1 MSYYSKPQSSEDNSL
16 IWPGFVDVLAST
28 LMVIIFVVLLF
39 TVAQVYLGDLVV
51 GKNEQIQNLEKTIE
65 IQDETIVEQDLSLS
79 DKELALIE
87 RQEVISQLDTE
98 LEILDEEIRL
108 KQSEISEKENLL
120 TAKDEEIFE
129 KESLITAKD
138 QEIFEKESLITA
150 KDQEI
155 SLQDELLKQKD
166 ETIITLDDLIDK
178 QALDITELN
187 EIIARITEELS
198 LSLEEKEEL
207 RGRLSSLNEEQELL
221 KSQLQEL
228 GGENQAL
235 VGQLSDSQGR
245 IQSLLESLSSSK
257 GENEI
262 LETQISSVES
272 QNQSLRDQIT
282 SLEQDSVIQTT
293 SLNDALAQISRLSED
308 IKILSN
314 EIQLLNNLLD
324 SKEAEIASN
333 KIELGELGDRLNRV
347 LTSELYKLQKYKSE
361 FFGQLSET
369 LGQREDIQ
377 IKGDRFIFQ
386 SEILF
391 ESGSADIQAG
401 GRVALSLIAKT
412 LIDLSNQI
420 PTDLN
425 WILQV
430 DGHTDKIPIAT
441 ARFPSNWELS
451 HARALEVV
459 KFFIQQGIPADK
471 LSANGYGEHQPISLG
486 SSPEDLKLN
495 RRIELKITQR

>member
-1 MSYYSKPQSSEDNSL
+1 MSYYSKSQSSEDNSL

-120 TAKDEEIFE
+120 TAKD
-129 KESLITAKD
+129 
-138 QEIFEKESLITA
+138 
-150 KDQEI
+150 QEI
-155 SLQDELLKQKD
+155 SLQDQLLKQKD

>member
-1 MSYYSKPQSSEDNSL
+1 MSYYTKSQRSEDNSI

-51 GKNEQIQNLEKTIE
+51 GKNKQILSLEKTIE

-79 DKELALIE
+79 DKEIALLE
-87 RQEVISQLDTE
+87 RQEVIKQLDTE
-98 LEILDEEIRL
+98 INILDDEIKA
-108 KQSEISEKENLL
+108 KQFEISEKENLL
-120 TAKDEEIFE
+120 TAKDEEI
-129 KESLITAKD
+129 T
-138 QEIFEKESLITA
+138 
-150 KDQEI
+150 
-155 SLQDELLKQKD
+155 LQDELLKEKD
-166 ETIITLDDLIDK
+166 NTILTLDDLINK

-198 LSLEEKEEL
+198 LSLAEKEEL
-207 RGRLSSLNEEQELL
+207 RGRLSSLNEEQENL
-221 KSQLQEL
+221 KNKLQEL
-228 GGENQAL
+228 GGENEVL
-235 VGQLSDSQGR
+235 VSQLSDSQGR
-245 IQSLLESLSSSK
+245 IQSLLKSLSSSK

-262 LETQISSVES
+262 LETQISSVEN
-272 QNQSLRDQIT
+272 QNQSLRDQIS
-282 SLEQDSVIQTT
+282 SLEQDSLIQTT

-314 EIQLLNNLLD
+314 EIQLLNNLLE

-347 LTSELYKLQKYKSE
+347 LTSELYKLQKYRSE

-391 ESGSADIQAG
+391 ESGSTDIQSG

-412 LIDLSNQI
+412 LMDLSNQI

-430 DGHTDKIPIAT
+430 DGHTDKVPIST

>member
-1 MSYYSKPQSSEDNSL
+1 MSYYTKSQRSEDNSI

-51 GKNEQIQNLEKTIE
+51 GKNKQILSLEKTIE

-79 DKELALIE
+79 DKEIALLE
-87 RQEVISQLDTE
+87 RQEVIKQLDTE
-98 LEILDEEIRL
+98 LDILDEEIKA
-108 KQSEISEKENLL
+108 KQFEISEKENLL
-120 TAKDEEIFE
+120 TAKDEEI
-129 KESLITAKD
+129 T
-138 QEIFEKESLITA
+138 
-150 KDQEI
+150 
-155 SLQDELLKQKD
+155 LQDELLKEKD
-166 ETIITLDDLIDK
+166 ETILTLDDLINK

-207 RGRLSSLNEEQELL
+207 RGRLSSLNEEQENL
-221 KSQLQEL
+221 KNKLQEL
-228 GGENQAL
+228 GGENEVL
-235 VGQLSDSQGR
+235 VSQLSDSQGR

-262 LETQISSVES
+262 LETQISSVEN
-272 QNQSLRDQIT
+272 QNQSLRDQIS
-282 SLEQDSVIQTT
+282 SLEQDSAIQTT

-314 EIQLLNNLLD
+314 EIQLLNNLLE

-347 LTSELYKLQKYKSE
+347 LTSELYKLQKYRSE

-391 ESGSADIQAG
+391 ESGSTDIQSG

-430 DGHTDKIPIAT
+430 DGHTDKVPIST

>member
-1 MSYYSKPQSSEDNSL
+1 MSYYSKSQSSEDNSL

-51 GKNEQIQNLEKTIE
+51 GKNKQIQNLEKTIE

-120 TAKDEEIFE
+120 TAR
-129 KESLITAKD
+129 D
-138 QEIFEKESLITA
+138 QEIL
-150 KDQEI
+150 
-155 SLQDELLKQKD
+155 LQDSLLKQKD

-221 KSQLQEL
+221 KSQLKEL

-272 QNQSLRDQIT
+272 QNQSLKDQIS

-293 SLNDALAQISRLSED
+293 SLNKALAQISRLSED

-401 GRVALSLIAKT
+401 GRIALSLVAKT

-430 DGHTDKIPIAT
+430 DGHTDKVPIAT

-459 KFFIQQGIPADK
+459 KFFTQQGIPENK

-486 SSPEDLKLN
+486 SSPEDLKSN

>member
-1 MSYYSKPQSSEDNSL
+1 MSYYTKSQRSEDNSI

-51 GKNEQIQNLEKTIE
+51 GKNKQILSLEKTIE

-79 DKELALIE
+79 DKEIALLE
-87 RQEVISQLDTE
+87 RQEVIKQLDTE
-98 LEILDEEIRL
+98 LNILDEEIKA
-108 KQSEISEKENLL
+108 KQFEISEKENLL
-120 TAKDEEIFE
+120 TAKDEEI
-129 KESLITAKD
+129 T
-138 QEIFEKESLITA
+138 
-150 KDQEI
+150 
-155 SLQDELLKQKD
+155 LQDELLKEKD
-166 ETIITLDDLIDK
+166 ETILTLDDLINK

-207 RGRLSSLNEEQELL
+207 RGRLSSLNEEQENL
-221 KSQLQEL
+221 KNKLQEL
-228 GGENQAL
+228 GGENEVL
-235 VGQLSDSQGR
+235 VSQLSDSQGR
-245 IQSLLESLSSSK
+245 IQSLLESLNSSQ

-262 LETQISSVES
+262 LETQISSVEN
-272 QNQSLRDQIT
+272 QNQSLRDQIS
-282 SLEQDSVIQTT
+282 SLEQDSLIQTT

-314 EIQLLNNLLD
+314 EIQLLNNLLE

-347 LTSELYKLQKYKSE
+347 LTSELYKLQKYRSE

-391 ESGSADIQAG
+391 ESGSTDIQSG

-430 DGHTDKIPIAT
+430 DGHTDKVPIST

>member
-1 MSYYSKPQSSEDNSL
+1 MSYYSKSQSSEDNSL

-51 GKNEQIQNLEKTIE
+51 GKNKQIQNLEKTIE

-120 TAKDEEIFE
+120 TAR
-129 KESLITAKD
+129 D
-138 QEIFEKESLITA
+138 QEIL
-150 KDQEI
+150 
-155 SLQDELLKQKD
+155 LQDSLLKQKD

-221 KSQLQEL
+221 KSQLKEL

-272 QNQSLRDQIT
+272 QNQSLKDQIS

-293 SLNDALAQISRLSED
+293 SLNKALAQISRLSED

-401 GRVALSLIAKT
+401 GRIALSLVAKT

-430 DGHTDKIPIAT
+430 DGHTDKVPIAT

-459 KFFIQQGIPADK
+459 KFFIQQGIPEDK

-486 SSPEDLKLN
+486 NSPEDLKLN

>member
-1 MSYYSKPQSSEDNSL
+1 VNYYSKSQRAEENSI

-79 DKELALIE
+79 GKELALIE
-87 RQEVISQLDTE
+87 RQEVIKQLDTE
-98 LEILDEEIRL
+98 LEILDEEIRS
-108 KQSEISEKENLL
+108 KQTEISEKENLL
-120 TAKDEEIFE
+120 IAKDE
-129 KESLITAKD
+129 
-138 QEIFEKESLITA
+138 
-150 KDQEI
+150 
-155 SLQDELLKQKD
+155 LLSQKD
-166 ETIITLDDLIDK
+166 ETILSLDDLINQ
-178 QALDITELN
+178 QAIDITELN
-187 EIIARITEELS
+187 EIIARITDELS

-207 RGRLSSLNEEQELL
+207 RSKLSSLGEEQQLL
-221 KSQLQEL
+221 KNQLQEL
-228 GGENQAL
+228 GGENQLL

-262 LETQISSVES
+262 LETQISSVEN
-272 QNQSLRDQIT
+272 QNQSLRDQIA
-282 SLEQDSVIQTT
+282 SLEQDSLIQGTN
-293 SLNDALAQISRLSED
+293 LNEALAQISRLSED

-347 LTSELYKLQKYKSE
+347 LTSELFKLQKYKSE

-401 GRVALSLIAKT
+401 GREALSLIAKT
-412 LIDLSNQI
+412 LIDLSDQI

-425 WILQV
+425 WILQI
-430 DGHTDKIPIAT
+430 DGHTDRVPIAT
-441 ARFPSNWELS
+441 AKFPSNWELS

-459 KFFIQQGIPADK
+459 KFFIQQGVPADK
-471 LSANGYGEHQPISLG
+471 LSANGYGEYQPISLG
-486 SSPEDLKLN
+486 SSQ
-495 RRIELKITQR
+495 KI

>member
-1 MSYYSKPQSSEDNSL
+1 MSYYSKSQSSEDNSL

-120 TAKDEEIFE
+120 
-129 KESLITAKD
+129 
-138 QEIFEKESLITA
+138 TA

-401 GRVALSLIAKT
+401 GRVTLSLIAKT

>member
-1 MSYYSKPQSSEDNSL
+1 MSYYSKSQSSEDNSL

-129 KESLITAKD
+129 KESLITV
-138 QEIFEKESLITA
+138 

-207 RGRLSSLNEEQELL
+207 RGRLSSLNKEQELL

-272 QNQSLRDQIT
+272 QNQSLRDQIN

-471 LSANGYGEHQPISLG
+471 LSANGYGEPQPISLG
-486 SSPEDLKLN
+486 SSLEDLKLN

>member
-1 MSYYSKPQSSEDNSL
+1 MSYYSKSQSSEDNSL

-51 GKNEQIQNLEKTIE
+51 GKNKQIQNLEKTIE

-120 TAKDEEIFE
+120 TAR
-129 KESLITAKD
+129 D
-138 QEIFEKESLITA
+138 QEIL
-150 KDQEI
+150 
-155 SLQDELLKQKD
+155 LQDSLLKQKD

-221 KSQLQEL
+221 KSQLKEL

-245 IQSLLESLSSSK
+245 IQSLFESLSSSK

-272 QNQSLRDQIT
+272 QNQSLKDQIS

-293 SLNDALAQISRLSED
+293 SLNKALAQISRLSED

-401 GRVALSLIAKT
+401 GRVALSLVAKT

-430 DGHTDKIPIAT
+430 DGHTDKVPIAT

-459 KFFIQQGIPADK
+459 KFFIQQGIPEDK

-486 SSPEDLKLN
+486 NSPDDLKLN

>member
-1 MSYYSKPQSSEDNSL
+1 MSYYSKSQSSEDNSL

-120 TAKDEEIFE
+120 TVKDE
-129 KESLITAKD
+129 
-138 QEIFEKESLITA
+138 EIFEKESLITA

-207 RGRLSSLNEEQELL
+207 RGRLSSLNQEQELL

-272 QNQSLRDQIT
+272 QNQSLRDQIS
-282 SLEQDSVIQTT
+282 SLEQDSEIQTT
-293 SLNDALAQISRLSED
+293 SLNDALSQISRLSED

-314 EIQLLNNLLD
+314 EIQSLNNLLD

>member
-1 MSYYSKPQSSEDNSL
+1 MSYYTKSQRSEDNSI

-51 GKNEQIQNLEKTIE
+51 GKNKQILSLEKTIE

-79 DKELALIE
+79 DKEIALLE
-87 RQEVISQLDTE
+87 RQEVIKQLDTE
-98 LEILDEEIRL
+98 LNILDEEIKA
-108 KQSEISEKENLL
+108 KQFEISEKENLL
-120 TAKDEEIFE
+120 TAKDEEI
-129 KESLITAKD
+129 T
-138 QEIFEKESLITA
+138 
-150 KDQEI
+150 
-155 SLQDELLKQKD
+155 LQDELLKEKD
-166 ETIITLDDLIDK
+166 ETILTLDDLINK

-207 RGRLSSLNEEQELL
+207 RGRLSSLNEEQENL
-221 KSQLQEL
+221 KNKLQEL
-228 GGENQAL
+228 GGENEVL
-235 VGQLSDSQGR
+235 VSQLSDSQGR
-245 IQSLLESLSSSK
+245 IQSLLESLSSSQ

-262 LETQISSVES
+262 LETQISSVEN
-272 QNQSLRDQIT
+272 QNQSLRDQIS

-314 EIQLLNNLLD
+314 EIQLLNNLLK

-347 LTSELYKLQKYKSE
+347 LTSELYKLQKYRSE

-391 ESGSADIQAG
+391 ESGSTDIQSG

-430 DGHTDKIPIAT
+430 DGHTDKVPIST

>member
-1 MSYYSKPQSSEDNSL
+1 MSYYSKTKSSEENSI

-98 LEILDEEIRL
+98 LEILDQEIRAKL
-108 KQSEISEKENLL
+108 SEIS
-120 TAKDEEIFE
+120 E

-138 QEIFEKESLITA
+138 EEIIEKESLITS

-155 SLQDELLKQKD
+155 LIQDELLKQKD
-166 ETIITLDDLIDK
+166 ETILTLDDLIDK
-178 QALDITELN
+178 QSLDIAELN

-198 LSLEEKEEL
+198 LSLDEKEEL
-207 RGRLSSLNEEQELL
+207 RGKLSSLNEEQESL
-221 KSQLQEL
+221 KNQLQAL
-228 GGENQAL
+228 GGENQLL

-262 LETQISSVES
+262 LENQISSVEN
-272 QNQSLRDQIT
+272 QNQSLRDQIS
-282 SLEQDSVIQTT
+282 SLEQDSTIQTT
-293 SLNDALAQISRLSED
+293 NLNEALAQISRLSED

-324 SKEAEIASN
+324 AKEAEIASN

-347 LTSELYKLQKYKSE
+347 LTSELFKLQKYKSE

-391 ESGSADIQAG
+391 ESGSADIQAE

-412 LIDLSNQI
+412 LIDLSDQI
-420 PTDLN
+420 STDLN
-425 WILQV
+425 WVLQI
-430 DGHTDKIPIAT
+430 DGHTDRVPIAT
-441 ARFPSNWELS
+441 AKFPSNWELS

>member
-1 MSYYSKPQSSEDNSL
+1 M
-16 IWPGFVDVLAST
+16 IG
-28 LMVIIFVVLLF
+28 
-39 TVAQVYLGDLVV
+39 
-51 GKNEQIQNLEKTIE
+51 
-65 IQDETIVEQDLSLS
+65 
-79 DKELALIE
+79 
-87 RQEVISQLDTE
+87 
-98 LEILDEEIRL
+98 
-108 KQSEISEKENLL
+108 KQS
-120 TAKDEEIFE
+120 
-129 KESLITAKD
+129 
-138 QEIFEKESLITA
+138 
-150 KDQEI
+150 
-155 SLQDELLKQKD
+155 
-166 ETIITLDDLIDK
+166 
-178 QALDITELN
+178 LDIAELN

-198 LSLEEKEEL
+198 LSLDEKEEL
-207 RGRLSSLNEEQELL
+207 RGKLSSLNEEQESL
-221 KSQLQEL
+221 KKQLQSL
-228 GGENQAL
+228 GGENQLL

-245 IQSLLESLSSSK
+245 IQSLIKSLSSSK

-262 LETQISSVES
+262 LETQISSVEN
-272 QNQSLRDQIT
+272 QNQSLRNQIS
-282 SLEQDSVIQTT
+282 SLEQDSTIQTT
-293 SLNDALAQISRLSED
+293 NLNEALAQISRLSED

-324 SKEAEIASN
+324 AKEAEIASN

-347 LTSELYKLQKYKSE
+347 LTSELFKLQKYKSE

-391 ESGSADIQAG
+391 ESGSADIQAE

-412 LIDLSNQI
+412 LIDLSDQI

-425 WILQV
+425 WVLQI
-430 DGHTDKIPIAT
+430 DGHTDRVPIAT
-441 ARFPSNWELS
+441 AKFPSNWELS

-486 SSPEDLKLN
+486 SSQEDLKLN